1 MKPVDFTLHR
11 PETLAEALEL
21 LATYDDAKVLAGGQS
36 LIPLLNFRLARP
48 EHLVD
53 LGRIAALTTI
63 NRTTESL
70 RIGAM
75 VTHRQA
81 EQSRAVMQ
89 DTPLMA
95 AAFPN
100 IAHQAIRARGTVG
113 GSVAHADPAAEL
125 PAVVLALEA
134 TMVAAG
140 PGGEREIAANEF
152 FISNLV
158 TALGPDEILTEIRL
172 APASGRTGAAFEEVG
187 RRQGDFALVGAGAQ
201 LRLADDGTVE
211 DARACL
217 TGVAAVPH
225 RAYEVESLLVGN
237 RLDPAVLDA
246 AAEATR
252 EAVTPSGDLHA
263 TADYRRDVAGTLMA
277 RAVAA
282 AHARADTAP
291 VTTA

>member
-1 MKPVDFTLHR
+1 MKPVDFALHR
-11 PETLAEALEL
+11 PETLAEAVEL
-21 LATYDDAKVLAGGQS
+21 LARYDDAKVLAGGQS
-36 LIPLLNFRLARP
+36 LVPLLNFRLARP

-63 NRTTESL
+63 TRTSEAL

-81 EQSRAVMQ
+81 EMSPAVRA
-89 DTPLMA
+89 DAPLMSTG
-95 AAFPN
+95 FPH

-125 PAVVLALEA
+125 PAVVMALEA
-134 TMVAAG
+134 TMIAVG
-140 PGGEREIAANEF
+140 PAGEREIAASDF
-152 FISNLV
+152 FVSNLV
-158 TALGPDEILTEIRL
+158 TALAPDEILTEIRF

-201 LRLADDGTVE
+201 LRLAHDGTVE
-211 DARACL
+211 DARVCV

-225 RAYEVESLLVGN
+225 RGYEVESLLLGR
-237 RLDPAVLDA
+237 RLEPSVLDA

-252 EAVTPSGDLHA
+252 QAVTPSGDLHA
-263 TADYRRDVAGTLMA
+263 TADYRRDVAGTLVA
-277 RAVAA
+277 RAIRA
-282 AHARADTAP
+282 AHDRADPAP
-291 VTTA
+291 